1 MLTSDLL
8 PQHPNLAFLRQE
20 LSWASSLSIGWL
32 DSKPRDSSVSAFSVL
47 GLLVRVPMP
56 SFLCEFL
63 WLELRSLCLYGN
75 GFLMA

>member
-20 LSWASSLSIGWL
+20 LSWAWSLSTDWM

-47 GLLVRVPMP
+47 GLHVQSPRPAFYVSSCGLNSGHYV
-56 SFLCEFL
+56 C
-63 WLELRSLCLYGN
+63 
-75 GFLMA
+75 MAMFF